1 MNRRL
6 LVKDVHFPFM
16 TLCEQDKAS
25 QALSYFDE
33 MMASVYCAGTTAHLG
48 GYRVSGI
55 RKIGVLT
62 GGGDAPGLNPAI
74 KGLVYRCSEF
84 GIKVMGIYDGW
95 RGLLNP
101 LPEPLPLENARV
113 RRWDRDGGT
122 NLGSSRTNPFR
133 SINSEGERVDRS
145 QEVLENIRALEL
157 DAVVACG
164 GEDTLGVA
172 ARLSQMGVPVVGI
185 PKTID
190 KDLAGTDY
198 TLGFDTALRNVT
210 EVIERS
216 RTPAGS
222 HGWVQVIEV
231 MGRHAGHLALWSGVA
246 GQADLILI
254 PEYPFRYEIV
264 FQHLRARLGDP
275 DQINRD
281 RHKPRYAVIVVAEG
295 AYAED
300 GELVTIDDH
309 HDAFGHARL
318 GGIGE
323 VLAKKTMSET
333 PYEARSVMLG
343 HPQRGG
349 APSPID
355 RIMGISFGARAAD
368 AVIAGDFAKM
378 VASRGVAPAYNLML
392 VNLTDVMGRLNT
404 VDLERHY
411 DTERYHFKGIGIKH
425 KTP

>member
-1 MNRRL
+1 MAE
-6 LVKDVHFPFM
+6 VK
-16 TLCEQDKAS
+16 
-25 QALSYFDE
+25 
-33 MMASVYCAGTTAHLG
+33 
-48 GYRVSGI
+48 R
-55 RKIGVLT
+55 IGVLT

-74 KGLVYRCSEF
+74 KGLVYRASEH
-84 GIKVMGIYDGW
+84 GIETVGLYDGW
-95 RGLLNP
+95 RSLLDP
-101 LPEPLPLENARV
+101 PTETLPLDRAKV

-122 NLGSSRTNPFR
+122 NLGSSRTNPFKTT
-133 SINSEGERVDRS
+133 NEEGERVDRS
-145 QEVLENIRALEL
+145 SEVVANIERLKL
-157 DAVVACG
+157 DAIVACG

-172 ARLSQMGVPVVGI
+172 ARLSEQGVPVVGV

-254 PEYPFRYEIV
+254 PEHPFRYEKIYH
-264 FQHLRARLGDP
+264 HLRERLGEVIGHP
-275 DQINRD
+275 RD
-281 RHKPRYAVIVVAEG
+281 AERPRYSVIVVAEG
-295 AYAED
+295 ASAED
-300 GELVTIDDH
+300 GEPITVDDR

-323 VLAKKTMSET
+323 VLAKRIMSET
-333 PYEARSVMLG
+333 PYDARSAMLG

-349 APSPID
+349 VPSPVD
-355 RIMGISFGARAAD
+355 RIMGMLFGARAAD
-368 AVIAGDFAKM
+368 AVAANDFGKM
-378 VASRGVAPAYNLML
+378 VSARGVAPAYDLSL
-392 VNLTDVMGRLNT
+392 VDISSVLGRLNT
-404 VDLERHY
+404 VNVERHY
-411 DTERYHFKGIGIKH
+411 DTERYHLKGIGM
-425 KTP
+425 

>member
-1 MNRRL
+1 VLIHSMAD
-6 LVKDVHFPFM
+6 VK
-16 TLCEQDKAS
+16 T
-25 QALSYFDE
+25 
-33 MMASVYCAGTTAHLG
+33 
-48 GYRVSGI
+48 
-55 RKIGVLT
+55 IGVLT

-74 KGLVYRCSEF
+74 KGLVYRASEH
-84 GIKVMGIYDGW
+84 GINVTGLLDGW

-101 LPEPLPLENARV
+101 LPETFPLTRETV

-122 NLGSSRTNPFR
+122 NLGSSRTNPFK
-133 SINSEGERVDRS
+133 SVTDAGERVDRS
-145 QEVLENIRALEL
+145 DEVLENIARLTL
-157 DAVVACG
+157 DAVVVCG

-172 ARLSQMGVPVVGI
+172 ARLHEKGVAVVGV

-210 EVIERS
+210 EIIERS

-222 HGWVQVIEV
+222 HGWVQVVEV

-246 GQADLILI
+246 GGAHLILI
-254 PEYPFRYEIV
+254 PEHPFRYERV
-264 FQHLRARLGDP
+264 YQHLRERLGDP
-275 DQINRD
+275 TAPHRERQ
-281 RHKPRYAVIVVAEG
+281 HLPRYAVIVVAEG

-300 GELVTIDDH
+300 GELVTLDDQ

-323 VLAKKTMSET
+323 VLARHIMAET
-333 PYEARSVMLG
+333 PYEARSASLG

-355 RIMGISFGARAAD
+355 RIMGMMFGARAAD
-368 AVIAGDFAKM
+368 AVAAGDFGRM
-378 VASRGVAPAYNLML
+378 VSARGIAPACELSL
-392 VNLTDVMGRLNT
+392 VDISAALGQLNT
-404 VDLERHY
+404 VDVARYY
-411 DTERYHFKGIGIKH
+411 DPERYHLKQIGM
-425 KTP
+425 